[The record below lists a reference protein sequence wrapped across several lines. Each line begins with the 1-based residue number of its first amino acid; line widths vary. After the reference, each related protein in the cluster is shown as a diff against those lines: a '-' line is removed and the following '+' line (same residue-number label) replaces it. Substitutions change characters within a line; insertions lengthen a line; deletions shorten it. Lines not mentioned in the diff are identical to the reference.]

1 MQSGPL
7 DLIEPQT
14 IDSLAA
20 LFRERIRRSPDAI
33 AYRWFDAGRGEWTE
47 ASWQETGLR
56 VSRWQAALR
65 SEGLTRGDRV
75 ALMLQN
81 GIDWVCFDLAAL
93 GLGLVVVPIFAN
105 DRPDNVAYIIRQT
118 DARLLLVGDS
128 EHTEE
133 LCESL
138 LMFAGLRIVVRGVN
152 IAGVTS
158 DRRRIALQ
166 EWLPAQAGRRELEV
180 VDARPD
186 DLATI
191 VFTSGT
197 VGRPKGVMLSHR
209 NILWNAWASFHAN
222 TVYANDL
229 FLSFLPLSHTL
240 ERTTGY
246 YLPIMGGA
254 TVAFARSVAQLA
266 EDLPVVRP
274 TVLISVPRIYERVHA
289 RLMAQLAERPG
300 FARTLF
306 NSAVEIGWARF
317 EHAQGRGGWS
327 PSFLLWPLLQRL
339 VAAKVIARLGGRI
352 RIAVCGGAPLS
363 TEVARVFIGLGLP
376 VVQGYGMTEL
386 APVVSGNSIIDNDPA
401 SVGRP
406 LRDVEL
412 KIGDQGELL
421 VRSPGMMSGYLND
434 PQATAN
440 AIDGEGWLH
449 TGDQADIR
457 NGRLYITGRLK
468 DIIVLSN
475 GEKVPPEDMEL
486 AISRDPLFEQV
497 MVIGEGR
504 PYLAALLVLNPGHWT
519 ELAKRHGIDP
529 AEPKALTNGRITD
542 EACKRIAA
550 MLREFPGYA
559 QVRRCALILEPWTIE
574 NGLLTP
580 TLKQRRA
587 KVLDKHSAEIA
598 QLYSGH

>member
-7 DLIEPQT
+7 DLIEPLGT
-14 IDSLAA
+14 DSLAA
-20 LFRERIRRSPDAI
+20 LFRERIRRSPDAV
-33 AYRWFDAGRGEWTE
+33 AYRYFDAGAWTDI
-47 ASWQETGLR
+47 SWRDMGAR
-56 VSRWQAALR
+56 VGRWQTALR
-65 SEGLTRGDRV
+65 REGLESGDRV

-93 GLGLVVVPIFAN
+93 GLGLVVVPVFAN

-118 DARLLLVGDS
+118 GARLLLLGDS
-128 EHTEE
+128 EHSDE
-133 LCESL
+133 LCETL
-138 LMFAGLRIVVRGVN
+138 EPFTGLRIVMRGGAVG
-152 IAGVTS
+152 AG
-158 DRRRIALQ
+158 DGRRVALAD
-166 EWLPAQAGRRELEV
+166 WLPDAADRALEV
-180 VDARPD
+180 VAAKPD

-209 NILWNAWASFHAN
+209 NILWNTWASFHVN

-229 FLSFLPLSHTL
+229 FLSFLPLSHML
-240 ERTTGY
+240 ERTAGY
-246 YLPIMGGA
+246 YLPMMAGA
-254 TVAFARSVAQLA
+254 SVAFARSVAQLA

-289 RLMAQLAERPG
+289 RLGAQMAERSG
-300 FARTLF
+300 IARALF
-306 NSAVEIGWARF
+306 NSAVAIGWARF
-317 EHAQGRGGWS
+317 EQAQGRGGWR
-327 PSFLLWPLLQRL
+327 PSFLLWPLLHKL
-339 VAAKVIARLGGRI
+339 VAAKVLARLGGRI

-386 APVVSGNSIIDNDPA
+386 SPVVSGNNIADNDPA

-412 KIGDQGELL
+412 RLGEHGELH

-434 PQATAN
+434 PESTAK
-440 AIDGEGWLH
+440 AIDGDGWLH
-449 TGDQADIR
+449 TGDKADIR

-475 GEKVPPEDMEL
+475 GEKLPPDDMEM
-486 AISRDPLFEQV
+486 AIARDPLFDQV
-497 MVIGEGR
+497 MVVGEGK
-504 PYLAALLVLNPGHWT
+504 PYLAALVVVNPEQWPGI
-519 ELAKRHGIDP
+519 AKSHKLDP
-529 AEPKALTNGRITD
+529 KDPDALMNSRVQD
-542 EACKRIAA
+542 EICKRIGA
-550 MLREFPGYA
+550 MMREFPGYA
-559 QVRRCALILEPWTIE
+559 QVRRCALTLEPWTVE

-580 TLKQRRA
+580 TLKLRRA
-587 KVLDKHSAEIA
+587 QVIEKLRADVAR
-598 QLYSGH
+598 LYAGH

>member
-1 MQSGPL
+1 MQSGPI
-7 DLIEPQT
+7 DLIEPEG

-20 LFRERIRRSPDAI
+20 LFRERIRRSPGAI

-47 ASWQETGLR
+47 AAWRDIGER
-56 VSRWQAALR
+56 VSRWQGALR
-65 SEGLTRGDRV
+65 SEGLTPGDRV

-81 GIDWVCFDLAAL
+81 GIDWICFDLAAL
-93 GLGLVVVPIFAN
+93 GLGLVVVPVFAN
-105 DRPDNVAYIIRQT
+105 DRPENVAYIIRQT
-118 DARLLLVGDS
+118 DARLLLLGES
-128 EHTEE
+128 ENTSG
-133 LCESL
+133 LCETL
-138 LMFAGLRIVVRGVN
+138 APLEGLRIVVRGAAA
-152 IAGVTS
+152 AG

-166 EWLPAQAGRRELEV
+166 DWLPAQADRELEV

-229 FLSFLPLSHTL
+229 FLSFLPLSHML

-266 EDLPVVRP
+266 EDLPIVRP

-289 RLMAQLAERPG
+289 RLTAQLAERSAI
-300 FARTLF
+300 ARMLF
-306 NSAVEIGWARF
+306 NTAVAVGWARF
-317 EHAQGRGGWS
+317 EHAQGRGGWRM
-327 PSFLLWPLLQRL
+327 SFLLWPLLRRL
-339 VAAKVIARLGGRI
+339 VAAKVLARLGGRI

-363 TEVARVFIGLGLP
+363 TEIARVFIGLGLP

-386 APVVSGNSIIDNDPA
+386 APVVSGNSIADNDPA

-406 LRDVEL
+406 LRDIEL

-440 AIDGEGWLH
+440 TIDGDGWLH
-449 TGDQADIR
+449 TGDLADIR

-475 GEKVPPEDMEL
+475 GEKVPPEDMEM
-486 AISRDPLFEQV
+486 AIARDPLFEQV
-497 MVIGEGR
+497 MVVGEGR
-504 PYLAALLVLNPGHWT
+504 PYLAALVVLNHGHWT
-519 ELAKRHGIDP
+519 ELAKRHGLDP
-529 AEPKALTNGRITD
+529 ADPSALSNGQATD
-542 EACKRIAA
+542 EACRRIAA

-559 QVRRCALILEPWTIE
+559 QVRRCALMLEPWTIE

-587 KVLDKHSAEIA
+587 KLTEKHGAEIA
-598 QLYSGH
+598 RLYAGH

>member
-1 MQSGPL
+1 MEPGPL
-7 DLIEPQT
+7 DLIEPQA

-33 AYRWFDAGRGEWTE
+33 AYRWFDAGRGEWTAACWRE
-47 ASWQETGLR
+47 IGER
-56 VSRWQAALR
+56 VSRWQGALR
-65 SEGLTRGDRV
+65 REGLNPGDRV

-93 GLGLVVVPIFAN
+93 GLGLVVVPVFAN

-128 EHTEE
+128 EHTKE
-133 LCESL
+133 LCET
-138 LMFAGLRIVVRGVN
+138 LMPFDGLRIIVRGVN
-152 IAGVTS
+152 NEGAVG

-166 EWLPAQAGRRELEV
+166 EWLPAQADRELEV

-229 FLSFLPLSHTL
+229 FLSFLPLSHML

-289 RLMAQLAERPG
+289 RLTAQLAERSG
-300 FARTLF
+300 IARALF
-306 NSAVEIGWARF
+306 NNAVEIGWARF
-317 EHAQGRGGWS
+317 EHAQGRGGWR

-406 LRDVEL
+406 LRGVEL
-412 KIGDQGELL
+412 KIGNQGELL

-440 AIDGEGWLH
+440 TIDGDGWLH

-475 GEKVPPEDMEL
+475 GEKVSPEDMEL
-486 AISRDPLFEQV
+486 AIARDPLFEQV

-504 PYLAALLVLNPGHWT
+504 PYLAALLVLNLGHWT
-519 ELAKRHGIDP
+519 ELAKRHGLDP
-529 AEPKALTNGRITD
+529 ADPKALVNGRVTD

-559 QVRRCALILEPWTIE
+559 QVRRCALMVEPWTIE

-587 KVLDKHSAEIA
+587 KVIDKHGAEIA
-598 QLYSGH
+598 LLYSGH